1 MILDSGGR
9 CKYWTFVVYSVYVK
23 IPSVR
28 INIPKLPRRGRTPW
42 RAWLRGMLTLIAW
55 GLTIAVIG
63 VSVFIIHAR
72 QTLPDPES
80 IATRQVKESTK
91 IYDRTGTIVLYDIYN
106 EERRTVVP
114 FDQISDAVKH
124 ATVAIEDSRFYE
136 HRGFDFRGFLR
147 SVWQDLVSGSTAQG
161 GSTITQQLVGN
172 ALVGRQKT
180 VERKVQELILA
191 VEVEQR
197 FSKDQILDMYLNQ
210 IPYGSNAYGI
220 EAASQTYF
228 GIHASELDDAQA
240 ALLASLPQQPS
251 YLSPYGSHTSELL
264 VRKEYVLQRMLDLGY
279 LTPDAF
285 AAAKAE
291 DVLSTVKPRSSQV
304 SAPHFVEMV
313 KDYLVQR
320 YGEDILTSGGL
331 KIITTLDATLQQS
344 ANDLVAKYGAIN
356 KTKYKASNAA
366 LAAIDPRDGS
376 VLALVGS
383 VNYSDI
389 ANQGNFNVIT
399 SPNRQPGSSFKPFAY
414 AVAFQKGYPDTTI
427 LWDVKTEFNP
437 LCSPDGLQKKDS
449 TGADCYHPQDYS
461 GHFSGPVTMRSAL
474 DQSLNVPAVQTLYL
488 AGINNVIDLATR
500 MGITTLGETSRW
512 GLSLV
517 LGGAEVRPIDLVS
530 AYGVFANDG
539 VRVPWGLVKEVD
551 AADGS
556 VLEQRQVQPS
566 RVLDAQ
572 TARLMDD
579 VLSDNSARAPAF
591 GVTNALTIPGRPVAA
606 KTGTTQDNRD
616 GWVVGFTP
624 SLATVV
630 WTGNNDNSPM
640 TAAGA
645 GISAAGPLWNA
656 FMSKALSGTPV
667 ESFPAPNPVVSD
679 KIMLN
684 GQYVSDQFPQPH
696 SILFYVDR
704 SDPLGSPPQDPT
716 VDPQFSNWEWAV
728 ANR

>member
-1 MILDSGGR
+1 
-9 CKYWTFVVYSVYVK
+9 
-23 IPSVR
+23 
-28 INIPKLPRRGRTPW
+28 
-42 RAWLRGMLTLIAW
+42 MLTLAAWCATLGIIA
-55 GLTIAVIG
+55 LSIFV
-63 VSVFIIHAR
+63 IHAR
-72 QTLPDPES
+72 ETLPDPDS

-91 IYDRTGTIVLYDIYN
+91 IYDRTGTVVLYDIYN
-106 EERRTVVP
+106 EEKRTVVP
-114 FDQISDAVKH
+114 FDQMSDSIKQ

-136 HRGFDFRGFLR
+136 HRGFDVQGFFRSLLHDI
-147 SVWQDLVSGSTAQG
+147 QSGSASEG

-191 VEVEQR
+191 IEVEQR
-197 FSKDQILDMYLNQ
+197 FTKDQILGMYLNQ
-210 IPYGSNAYGI
+210 IPYGSNTYGI
-220 EAASQTYF
+220 EAASEMYF
-228 GIHASELDDAQA
+228 GIHAAQLDLAQA

-251 YLSPYGSHTSELL
+251 YLSPYGSHVTELL
-264 VRKEYVLQRMLDLGY
+264 TRKDYVLQRMKELGY
-279 LTPDAF
+279 ITADQMAS
-285 AAAKAE
+285 AQKE
-291 DVLSTVKPRSSQV
+291 DVISMLKPQGSAV
-304 SAPHFVEMV
+304 AAPHFVEMV
-313 KDYLVQR
+313 KDYLTQK

-331 KIITTLDATLQQS
+331 RIVTTLDANLQQQ

-383 VNYSDI
+383 VNYSDT

-399 SPNRQPGSSFKPFAY
+399 SPNRQPGSAFKPFAY

-427 LWDVKTEFNP
+427 LWDKKTEFNP
-437 LCSPDGLQKKDS
+437 LCSPDGLQKTDPN
-449 TGADCYHPQDYS
+449 GQDCYHPQDYS
-461 GHFSGPVTMRSAL
+461 GTFSGPVTMRSAL
-474 DQSLNVPAVQTLYL
+474 DESLNVPAVQTLYL
-488 AGINNVIDLATR
+488 AGINDVINLATN
-500 MGITTLGETSRW
+500 MGITTLGDTSRW

-517 LGGAEVRPIDLVS
+517 LGGAEVKPIDLVS

-539 VRVPWGLVKEVD
+539 IRVPWGLVQEVD
-551 AADGS
+551 APDGT
-556 VLEQRQVQPS
+556 VLEQRQIQPT
-566 RVLDAQ
+566 RVLDTQ

-579 VLSDNSARAPAF
+579 VLSDNSARAPEF
-591 GVTNALTIPGRPVAA
+591 GINNSLTIPGRPVAA

-656 FMSKALSGTPV
+656 FMSAALSGTPV
-667 ESFPAPNPVVSD
+667 ESFPPPNPVVTD

-684 GQYVSDQFPQPH
+684 GSVTSPQYPDAH
-696 SILFYVDR
+696 SLLFYVDKN
-704 SDPLGSPPQDPT
+704 DPLGPIPTDPT
-716 VDPQFSNWEWAV
+716 QDPQFANWEWAV
-728 ANR
+728 QH